1 MEPSANINIKEPRPV
16 LAVKGLKTHFHT
28 SQGVVKAVDGVSFDL
43 HRGETLGIVGESG
56 SGKTISSLSILRL
69 VPGPAGKIVDGSILF
84 KGEELLDKT
93 DKEMR
98 RLRGAEITMIPQ
110 DPMTSLNP
118 VYRIGDQIG
127 EPVVLHQKLRGRELA
142 GRVLD
147 MLKLVQIPSPRRR
160 LREYPHQFSGGM
172 KQRAMIAMG
181 LSCQPSLIIA
191 DEPTTALDVTI
202 QAQILRLLR
211 ELQAKFQTSII
222 FITHDL
228 GVVAGLCNRVAVM
241 YAGVIMEQADVSTI
255 FKNPLHPYT
264 KGLIGS
270 VPKVGSGPG
279 RLQTI
284 PGQPPNLLHL
294 PAGCRFSP
302 RCPEVEEI
310 CRREEPKPVWISP
323 GHKVRCHKV
332 G

>member
-1 MEPSANINIKEPRPV
+1 M
-16 LAVKGLKTHFHT
+16 
-28 SQGVVKAVDGVSFDL
+28 DGVSFDL

-69 VPGPAGKIVDGSILF
+69 VPGPAGKIVGGSIMF
-84 KGEELLDKT
+84 KGEELLDKS
-93 DKEMR
+93 DREMR
-98 RLRGAEITMIPQ
+98 RMRGAEITMIPQ

-127 EPVVLHQKLRGRELA
+127 EPVVLHQKLRGRDLA

-211 ELQAKFQTSII
+211 DLQAKLQTSII

-241 YAGVIMEQADVSTI
+241 YAGVIMEQADVRAI
-255 FKNPLHPYT
+255 FNNPLHPYT

-270 VPKVGSGPG
+270 VPKVGRGSS
-279 RLQTI
+279 RLHAI

-294 PAGCRFSP
+294 PDGCRFSP
-302 RCPEVEEI
+302 RCPEVMDI
-310 CRREEPKPVWISP
+310 CRREEPKNVQIGP
-323 GHKVRCHKV
+323 GHMVRCHKA